1 MRIVI
6 NGWFLVHDPVFGSV
20 TGRDPRSL
28 GDNECSAYELGI
40 STAEVRRLQQV
51 AFDQLKETGDITPN
65 PLVLPK
71 PVTPERCVA
80 R

>member
-1 MRIVI
+1 M
-6 NGWFLVHDPVFGSV
+6 
-20 TGRDPRSL
+20 TGQDPRSL

-40 STAEVRRLQQV
+40 STAEVKKLQQV
-51 AFDQLKETGDITPN
+51 AFDELAANGPITPN

-71 PVTPERCVA
+71 RVAPERCAA